1 MSVYVLQGYESNVT
15 TRVLPSHDI
24 VISKPSHSILE
35 LAVFD
40 VVKACSGVFR
50 AEYGGWIVPAK
61 NVSRA
66 YSMLDRKFK
75 KIS

>member
-15 TRVLPSHDI
+15 TRVLPSHDV

-35 LAVFD
+35 LAAFD

-50 AEYGGWIVPAK
+50 AEYSGWIVPAR
-61 NVSRA
+61 NAGRA
-66 YSMLDRKFK
+66 YAMLERKFK

>member
-1 MSVYVLQGYESNVT
+1 MSIYALNGYEGNVS

-24 VISKPSHSILE
+24 VISKPSHAILE
-35 LAVFD
+35 LAAFD
-40 VVKACSGVFR
+40 VVKSCGGYFR

-61 NVSRA
+61 NVGRA